1 MGLWVVWNV
10 DRSLVS
16 IAPLRLKMWLLHR
29 RFLSAKRKPRPPCRG
44 FLPLR
49 VPPPSSRESH
59 CSGKWLTGATKWRSS
74 LNQLKRGD
82 VGKSPWGTCEGRARS
97 ALYAELD
104 AKRKAKKRKKRNK
117 KNLSLGISLAMS
129 AECR

>member
-16 IAPLRLKMWLLHR
+16 IAPLGLKMWLLHR

-59 CSGKWLTGATKWRSS
+59 CTGKWLTGATKWRQVQINSYCPEYTGGFTAI
-74 LNQLKRGD
+74 GD
-82 VGKSPWGTCEGRARS
+82 GFPSHHGSP
-97 ALYAELD
+97 
-104 AKRKAKKRKKRNK
+104 
-117 KNLSLGISLAMS
+117 
-129 AECR
+129 

>member
-1 MGLWVVWNV
+1 MPRLPTITCSPTFVA
-10 DRSLVS
+10 RISL
-16 IAPLRLKMWLLHR
+16 LREMVNRGDKM
-29 RFLSAKRKPRPPCRG
+29 A
-44 FLPLR
+44 
-49 VPPPSSRESH
+49 SSS
-59 CSGKWLTGATKWRSS
+59 
-74 LNQLKRGD
+74 NQLKRGD

-129 AECR
+129 AECRPANSRGGARLVSGGLPTLGKRR